1 MQQHL
6 QQSTLYAM
14 GLLVHRVTG
23 VLGQSS
29 NLDFSAKVCCYL
41 FDVLSKH
48 SPNSN
53 GRISHKSFGAGS
65 TLITRLK
72 VGTSCVRRTR
82 II

>member
-1 MQQHL
+1 M
-6 QQSTLYAM
+6 YAVR
-14 GLLVHRVTG
+14 LRVHSVTG
-23 VLGQSS
+23 VLDQSS

-48 SPNSN
+48 SSYSN

-72 VGTSCVRRTR
+72 VSTSCVRRTR
-82 II
+82 MI